1 MKSSLIARIR
11 SLEAVAIKSQPKEP
25 VTFIDENGVTM
36 QIIGNGLVVPIELSE
51 KEWIEMMEKHRK
63 QEYQTRIEA
72 LENRAANRRG
82 PIPALVFFTGLHDSK
97 TFEEAKAE
105 YKQMHG
111 FDLLKNA
118 PVLELVLSD
127 DG

>member
-51 KEWIEMMEKHRK
+51 KEWIEMMEKHRE
-63 QEYQTRIEA
+63 QEYQI
-72 LENRAANRRG
+72 
-82 PIPALVFFTGLHDSK
+82 
-97 TFEEAKAE
+97 
-105 YKQMHG
+105 
-111 FDLLKNA
+111 KN
-118 PVLELVLSD
+118 
-127 DG
+127 